1 VLSRAWTSRCE
12 TTIWSISSRSCPG
25 FGGRVAVPLVRPRLM
40 PSGHSSVR
48 TRSTAG
54 RATWLGSRWPLR
66 TMAPAIAGP
75 SLSIEYTLVTLDG
88 VFEDPQI
95 RAPGD
100 ALAGRARQPGH
111 HRRLDTRHPLAS
123 VTASSRLAASTSQL
137 GGGAD
142 LTERGPVQDRLGGI
156 DDAVADAGKEACP
169 CGPRGAVGARHP
181 PGRLV
186 VDEDVRRHGA
196 VPPCLGCLGRP
207 SAGVIHP
214 DTGALANWAAAKRPV
229 SGRGGVDTGRPHR
242 KEPEQGRRGR
252 AKVTAELLARAGD
265 PEAPGSCQ

>member
-1 VLSRAWTSRCE
+1 
-12 TTIWSISSRSCPG
+12 
-25 FGGRVAVPLVRPRLM
+25 
-40 PSGHSSVR
+40 
-48 TRSTAG
+48 
-54 RATWLGSRWPLR
+54 
-66 TMAPAIAGP
+66 MAPAIAGP

-156 DDAVADAGKEACP
+156 DDAVAMPATKPAH
-169 CGPRGAVGARHP
+169 A
-181 PGRLV
+181 
-186 VDEDVRRHGA
+186 
-196 VPPCLGCLGRP
+196 
-207 SAGVIHP
+207 
-214 DTGALANWAAAKRPV
+214 ALAALSVPGTRP
-229 SGRGGVDTGRPHR
+229 
-242 KEPEQGRRGR
+242 
-252 AKVTAELLARAGD
+252 AGW
-265 PEAPGSCQ
+265 